1 MDPYFLIKMEVST
14 GVEHLRELLET
25 REDMLGDPRGINVD
39 VFRLLGIQ
47 LTSEITKVSGL
58 VKDIEETIAQVK
70 LNPSSF
76 GISDAELESREHFVR
91 DIGAEITN
99 LEERAKEQSM
109 NQRVVF
115 HQAAAARGGEE
126 ELRPAQEQAL
136 LGREETIDLIEEN
149 VNRQLQVAREIDS
162 ELENQKE
169 LIIGLD
175 ESIDNAHDAMRAVTQ
190 QVRQLIEN
198 EGTAPTVIVVLLSIA
213 LVILLFLAI

>member
-14 GVEHLRELLET
+14 GVEHLKELLET
-25 REDMLGDPRGINVD
+25 RDDMLGDPRGINVD

-47 LTSEITKVSGL
+47 LTSEIAKVSGL
-58 VKDIEETIAQVK
+58 VRDIEETIAQVK

-76 GISDAELESREHFVR
+76 GISEAELESRERFVK
-91 DIGAEITN
+91 DIGAEIAG
-99 LEERAKEQSM
+99 LEERAKEQSID
-109 NQRVVF
+109 QRVVF
-115 HQAAAARGGEE
+115 HQAAAARAGEE

-149 VNRQLQVAREIDS
+149 VNMQLQVAREIDG

-190 QVRQLIEN
+190 QVRQIIEN
-198 EGTAPTVIVVLLSIA
+198 EGTAPTVIVVCLSIA
-213 LVILLFLAI
+213 LVILLFLAV